1 MKKFVTFC
9 VMPALAVAMAG
20 CNSGSGNHD
29 ADVAALKAN
38 EVQWNADF
46 ASHNIDK
53 VASHYADDAVLIMSE
68 QSSVSGKAA
77 IAASMKPMVSDL
89 ATTLKFQPTR
99 VEVSSAGDM
108 GYTEGTYTLTVK
120 DLQTGKTVDDH
131 GSYVT
136 TYKKEAD
143 GTWKAVVD
151 SATSEVPVPS
161 PAPAPAAENQ

>member
-1 MKKFVTFC
+1 MKKLVTFC

-29 ADVAALKAN
+29 ADVASIKAN

-68 QSSVSGKAA
+68 QPSVSGKAA
-77 IAASMKPMVSDL
+77 IAASMKPMVSDS

-99 VEVSSAGDM
+99 VEVSNAGDM
-108 GYTEGTYTLTVK
+108 GYTVGTYTLTVK
-120 DLQTGKTVDDH
+120 DPTGKTVEDH

-136 TYKKEAD
+136 TYKKQAD

-161 PAPAPAAENQ
+161 PGPAPAAENQ